1 MTDCIFVECTY
12 DQPSN
17 RRRNPAPQYIEA
29 LESRLQKAE
38 AVLRSVL
45 PGLDLDDPK
54 FDAQSIKQL
63 VESARS
69 NPRPEVKAAPETT
82 KLDDDAQLQSMVDRT
97 GALDLDDTGN
107 WDFHGHS
114 SGYVFMRRFRAQFGD
129 QLLPDFKT
137 LNKNRTISQVLE
149 SPRSAQ
155 SSPYDFNLPAAVDL
169 PPREV
174 AIELCCNTLDDCCA
188 LMRPVH
194 RPTFFKRLHALYET
208 EPEQY
213 NNEHVQFLP
222 LLYVVMAVG
231 CLFSKTEN
239 DNTMLDIKGYKEATE
254 QG

>member
-1 MTDCIFVECTY
+1 MVQTPAPNLRVQTLLMPTNPPQSPRRHYKSVEESLEPAMSVGGRRSNAMASSLAPIAPSIVMVSLCSTQKVILVSSHCTHLVLIECTY

-45 PGLDLDDPK
+45 PTLDLDDPK
-54 FDAQSIKQL
+54 FDAQSIQQL

-69 NPRPEVKAAPETT
+69 NTRPDAKTAASAAPETT
-82 KLDDDAQLQSMVDRT
+82 KPDDDAQLQSMVDRT
-97 GALDLDDTGN
+97 GALDIDDTGN

-129 QLLPDFKT
+129 QLLPDFKSA
-137 LNKNRTISQVLE
+137 KQKRTISQVLE

-169 PPREV
+169 PPR
-174 AIELCCNTLDDCCA
+174 
-188 LMRPVH
+188 
-194 RPTFFKRLHALYET
+194 
-208 EPEQY
+208 
-213 NNEHVQFLP
+213 
-222 LLYVVMAVG
+222 G
-231 CLFSKTEN
+231 
-239 DNTMLDIKGYKEATE
+239 GY
-254 QG
+254 